1 MKISKFIPVLVV
13 ILSIG
18 LVLGNVVFAAKAE
31 EIIPFGLNN
40 PFKYSE
46 SDDNSETCLQNNSA
60 LTPGYNSSAE
70 LSYVERHIE
79 PKALKRCLPR
89 ACGYMENIKDIGVNV
104 ISQHF
109 PRRYD
114 ENPLY
119 NGLPYFGLEE
129 AGHRNH
135 EVAIQ
140 LYVKG
145 YKNYF
150 WAAIAPESTKYFPG
164 DIKIK
169 GGDSSLPNSEA
180 GFAEWKK
187 WLSAMFDY
195 LDKHNAADKLL
206 YIQLGNEPD
215 GDYARSGK
223 DIPGKQNSANEGA
236 SRKIKKTK
244 KDPGNPRS
252 YHWYAY
258 ARLIEESYGIIKNRA
273 RPQTKIVIG
282 AMGAG
287 GVALDGFQRPVLE
300 YLSGK
305 IDEKGNSVHRE
316 RRCAGT
322 GCFDAYDYH
331 DFSKYKQYQGRIAC
345 KPRDCEPPLEIKI
358 IKSPQTFR
366 QLLNETG
373 FPDKGLV
380 VQQGGTYSG
389 YDSQVN
395 KLGEYQTEEDQASYL
410 VKRAVYLAA
419 YGVKQAQFGT
429 YIEHFP
435 YKDDKGGIHNWFTL
449 MGLVYNGIPESGKCE
464 GQLPCP
470 DPGRDVK
477 KLSYYAYKLLIEK
490 LKGSDWDNVKLIE
503 TNTPN
508 VYLCEFSR
516 PQGLIYVAWWDWW
529 KEYPRPEAE
538 VEQCAQRYK
547 GDHAFQDH
555 CVNDINK
562 YIVIKKNITFNFPQA
577 DKIEIDGDATDYAV
591 AKESGITDADYE
603 KGCVSS
609 AQDVIG
615 GKVELSLGK
624 EPLYIKVIS
633 KTRAKESN

>member
-1 MKISKFIPVLVV
+1 MKISKFILVLAV
-13 ILSIG
+13 ILIIG
-18 LVLGNVVFAAKAE
+18 LFFDREVFAGKAE

-40 PFKYSE
+40 PFKHPE
-46 SDDNSETCLQNNSA
+46 SDNNSETCLQNNSA
-60 LTPGYNSSAE
+60 LTPGHSSGGQ
-70 LSYVERHIE
+70 LSYVEKHME
-79 PKALKRCLPR
+79 PEAIKKCLPN
-89 ACGYMENIKDIGVNV
+89 ACGYMEDIKDIGVNV

-109 PRRYD
+109 TRRYD
-114 ENPLY
+114 ESKLY
-119 NGLPYFGLEE
+119 KGLPYFGLEE
-129 AGHRNH
+129 TGHRNH

-140 LYVKG
+140 LYIKG
-145 YKNYF
+145 YNNYF
-150 WAAIAPESTKYFPG
+150 WAAIATDSTKYFPG

-169 GGDSSLPNSEA
+169 GGGRSLPNSDA

-195 LDKHNAADKLL
+195 LDNHKAADKLL

-215 GDYARSGK
+215 GDYVRNRK
-223 DIPGKQNSANEGA
+223 DIRGEQNKGNKGA
-236 SRKIKKTK
+236 
-244 KDPGNPRS
+244 PRH
-252 YHWYAY
+252 HWYAY
-258 ARLIEESYGIIKNRA
+258 ARLIEESYETIRRRA
-273 RPQTKIVIG
+273 GPRTKIVIG

-287 GVALDGFQRPVLE
+287 SVALDGFQRPVLE

-331 DFSKYKQYQGRIAC
+331 DFSEYKQYQGRIAC
-345 KPRDCEPPLEIKI
+345 KPRDCEPPVEIKI

-373 FPDKGLV
+373 FPDKDLV

-389 YDSQVN
+389 YDN
-395 KLGEYQTEEDQASYL
+395 RAKKIGEYQSEEDQASYL

-470 DPGRDVK
+470 DPGREVK

-490 LKGSDWDNVKLIE
+490 LKGNDWDNVKLIE

-547 GDHAFQDH
+547 GDHASQDR

-562 YIVIKKNITFNFPQA
+562 DIMSKNIIFNFTRA
-577 DKIEIDGDATDYAV
+577 DKIKITEAVPDYA
-591 AKESGITDADYE
+591 AGKEAGIAGYE
-603 KGCVSS
+603 NAFYSYSK
-609 AQDVIG
+609 DVIE
-615 GKVELSLGK
+615 GKVEFTLGK
-624 EPLYIKVIS
+624 KPVYIEVIS
-633 KTRAKESN
+633 KTRANN